1 MTLTAD
7 LLLLLY
13 RIARLETQKKSS
25 FHSLALLCII
35 LMLILYFAPNSFC
48 FSLRP
53 RSAGKCRTQSV
64 GLSFDSHHF
73 CGLSPGEVDGKFRNG
88 FQQWWMASFLRKQ
101 SPSPSAGGRQA
112 GEPNNRRTSY
122 ARKSREQIIKKVGH
136 CCHRSNSFR
145 RPAVAAWFSSDDRWL
160 FTQWGVHVSFCGCGA
175 RPR

>member
-1 MTLTAD
+1 MAFWFRFVSFSLDSLRSCFCWMCALCDCVSACVSAPATHTHTLDSRSRFLIGRPMAIPISGRRQMSYEFSFSLQRLVFLFAAEMTLTAD

-88 FQQWWMASFLRKQ
+88 FQQ
-101 SPSPSAGGRQA
+101 
-112 GEPNNRRTSY
+112 
-122 ARKSREQIIKKVGH
+122 
-136 CCHRSNSFR
+136 
-145 RPAVAAWFSSDDRWL
+145 
-160 FTQWGVHVSFCGCGA
+160 
-175 RPR
+175 